1 MTEKHLAFNIRPL
14 LEKHSMNISQFAK
27 KTGMNYATVHA
38 IVNGK
43 YKRIGLDTLEK
54 MCKALKCDIG
64 DLFIWE

>member
-1 MTEKHLAFNIRPL
+1 MEKHLVFNIRPL
-14 LEKHSMNISQFAK
+14 MEKQSLNIAQFAK
-27 KTGMNYATVHA
+27 KTGLNYATVHA

-54 MCKALKCDIG
+54 MCKALKCEIG